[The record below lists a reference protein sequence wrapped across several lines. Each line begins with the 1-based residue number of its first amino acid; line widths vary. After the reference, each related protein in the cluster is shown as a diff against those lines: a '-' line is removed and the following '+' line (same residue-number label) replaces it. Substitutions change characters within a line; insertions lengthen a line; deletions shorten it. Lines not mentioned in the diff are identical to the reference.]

1 VGRRSRNRDFGVWSD
16 LLLEIT
22 SGRRT
27 QSEPEQ
33 HNGMRT
39 SHLKTANQ
47 LWLAPVAWLRLGWMV
62 GRLGRLRSLGQ
73 RVPTFGWSDA
83 GQTLVRRSSDAFFT
97 QNVTVVFA
105 VYVRNT
111 QAMRHLSSYLLRNGP
126 YVNVGARGSA
136 NSLDSE
142 RTKDVRKQICG
153 GLA

>member
-1 VGRRSRNRDFGVWSD
+1 
-16 LLLEIT
+16 
-22 SGRRT
+22 
-27 QSEPEQ
+27 
-33 HNGMRT
+33 
-39 SHLKTANQ
+39 
-47 LWLAPVAWLRLGWMV
+47 MV
-62 GRLGRLRSLGQ
+62 GARRVVTARLDGGEVGSSAQ
-73 RVPTFGWSDA
+73 FGAKGTYFWLVRRWSDA
-83 GQTLVRRSSDAFFT
+83 GQKVVRRFFFT

-111 QAMRHLSSYLLRNGP
+111 QAMRHLSNCLLRNWP